1 MNEQTTTKIRQNGR
15 RHRVLFA
22 PTARYTIY
30 GDSAFALQCMGE
42 CVQSKQSSATIGKDD
57 IAHTKHKHDLL
68 KWYVPKL
75 HINALGL
82 IRATTHG
89 GQIEMGIQ

>member
-1 MNEQTTTKIRQNGR
+1 
-15 RHRVLFA
+15 
-22 PTARYTIY
+22 
-30 GDSAFALQCMGE
+30 MGE

-68 KWYVPKL
+68 KWHVPKL

-89 GQIEMGIQ
+89 GQIEMGTQ